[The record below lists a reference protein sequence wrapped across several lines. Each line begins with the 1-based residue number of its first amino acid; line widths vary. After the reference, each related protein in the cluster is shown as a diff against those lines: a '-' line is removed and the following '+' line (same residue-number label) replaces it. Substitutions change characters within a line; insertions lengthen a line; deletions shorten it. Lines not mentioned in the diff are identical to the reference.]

1 MSFWGILF
9 WLWIASYIAS
19 FILIKTVRN
28 GMGLKDSEEPGS
40 APFNHPVYF
49 IFGPLAT
56 LYPLGSVWW
65 HRSSSFWYISCR
77 RQLLH
82 TGNG

>member
-1 MSFWGILF
+1 
-9 WLWIASYIAS
+9 
-19 FILIKTVRN
+19 
-28 GMGLKDSEEPGS
+28 MGLMNDAVDSGDAGPGAFRHS
-40 APFNHPVYF
+40 VFL